1 VTISFRYNV
10 IGSQPT
16 NEQERVYYAVAQK
29 LSAGEITHAA
39 QALDALKAVYPTDEA
54 FKSAFADK
62 IIRTTNSR
70 NLRIVRY
77 ILCALERQLNHTD
90 HDFESDTFN
99 VEHVLPQ
106 NPANGWQAFTDE
118 EAEALTY
125 RLGNMALMAKGANK
139 EAGNA
144 SFAVKKPLLAA
155 SAFELTRK
163 VAEDNA
169 DWTPERI
176 AARQKT
182 LARLAS
188 SVWRV
193 AQLSD

>member
-1 VTISFRYNV
+1 
-10 IGSQPT
+10 
-16 NEQERVYYAVAQK
+16 
-29 LSAGEITHAA
+29 
-39 QALDALKAVYPTDEA
+39 
-54 FKSAFADK
+54 
-62 IIRTTNSR
+62 
-70 NLRIVRY
+70 
-77 ILCALERQLNHTD
+77 LCELERQLNGTD

-106 NPANGWQAFTDE
+106 NPANGWQTFSNE

-139 EAGNA
+139 DAGNA
-144 SFAVKKPLLAA
+144 SFAVKKPLFAT

-163 VAEDNA
+163 LAEDNA

-182 LARLAS
+182 LARLAT

-193 AQLSD
+193 TQLSG